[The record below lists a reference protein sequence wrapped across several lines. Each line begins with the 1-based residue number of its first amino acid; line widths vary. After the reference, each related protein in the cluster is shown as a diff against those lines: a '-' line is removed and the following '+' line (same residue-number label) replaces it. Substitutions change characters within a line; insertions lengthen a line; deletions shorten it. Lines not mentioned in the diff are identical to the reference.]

1 MFKKFVTVLAALLAA
16 SAFAAVEANKA
27 TQAELE
33 AISGIGPTIS
43 ASIVNER
50 KKSEFK
56 DWNDLFN
63 RVRGVGDR
71 SAAKFSQ
78 GGLTVAG
85 KPYPGAPYVEP
96 VKSAPTTAKAAS
108 GSTRAGDASKANA
121 TKASAGKTGGEKS
134 PSGTKTAGAKAEAKS
149 TAASAPKK

>member
-1 MFKKFVTVLAALLAA
+1 MFKKFVAAFAALLATT
-16 SAFAAVEANKA
+16 AFAAVEANKA

-43 ASIVNER
+43 ASIVSER
-50 KKSEFK
+50 KKAEFK
-56 DWNDLFN
+56 DWNDLFK

>member
-1 MFKKFVTVLAALLAA
+1 MFKKFVAALAALLATT
-16 SAFAAVEANKA
+16 AFAAVEANKA

-43 ASIVNER
+43 ASIVSER
-50 KKSEFK
+50 KKAEFK
-56 DWNDLFN
+56 DWNDLFK

-121 TKASAGKTGGEKS
+121 SKSASAGKSGGEKS
-134 PSGTKTAGAKAEAKS
+134 SSGTKAGTKAETRS